1 MVLIRNKIYYTYK
14 DVTIVPSILSSI
26 EHRSEC
32 NPYYENGLLP
42 LFTSPMDT
50 VVNEKNYYV
59 INEELFGILIG
70 KICGGYNDGG
80 I

>member
-50 VVNEKNYYV
+50 VVNEKNYSMFHNQSY
-59 INEELFGILIG
+59 LYCLGQ
-70 KICGGYNDGG
+70 
-80 I
+80 